1 MPGKVISPYKQVP
14 ETKADLDWAELVTLD
29 LSTFDK
35 PDGKAQLVD
44 QLRYAAQ
51 HVGFFYVK
59 NFGISQEEVDRQF
72 ALGREFYDLPL
83 EEKLKYHNIKD
94 LESGEYNGY
103 RPSGLRNR
111 LTDDGIMDNIQVYNL
126 PKFDGFHKRA
136 QPAVLQENIAEIETF
151 SRKCHDLVVNKL
163 LRLFAILL
171 ELPDEEQLVR
181 DHVYDDR
188 GEDHLRYMH
197 YSARTPEENRRIG
210 ELYAPGHTD
219 LGSITLLFR
228 QPVAALQILNNQGQW
243 KWVRP
248 QDETITINICDA
260 LSALTGGFLKSSVH
274 RVHAPPDDQAHV
286 DRLGVLY
293 FARPNNHVVLDPI
306 NNSKLLERLG
316 IKSNQFTELGQHL
329 TMEEWV
335 KVRQTQQQRKTEA
348 PKISKDGK
356 YEYTKKDL
364 EIIPGLQA
372 QIHN

>member
-1 MPGKVISPYKQVP
+1 MPGKVLSPYKQVP
-14 ETKADLDWAELVTLD
+14 VTKANLDWAELVTLD

-35 PDGKAQLVD
+35 PEGKAQLVD

-59 NFGISQEEVDRQF
+59 NFDISQEEVDRQF
-72 ALGREFYDLPL
+72 ALGREFYNLPL

-103 RPSGLRNR
+103 RPAGLRK

-136 QPAVLQENIAEIETF
+136 QPAVLQDHIGEIEKF

-163 LRLFAILL
+163 LRLFAIML

-181 DHVYDDR
+181 DHVYDEK

-197 YSARTPEENRRIG
+197 YAARTPEENKRIG

-260 LSALTGGFLKSSVH
+260 LSALTGGFLKSSIH

-293 FARPNNHVVLDPI
+293 FARPNNHVVLDPLS
-306 NNSKLLERLG
+306 NSKLLERLG

-329 TMEEWV
+329 TMEQWV
-335 KVRQTQQQRKTEA
+335 KVRQTQQQRKTET

-356 YEYTKKDL
+356 YEYTEKDL
-364 EIIPGLQA
+364 EIIPGLRA